1 MLPKLQKHGFIDFK
15 KQKELAKRYVE
26 LFNIKT
32 PSLSQKIR
40 NLSGGNQQKVL
51 LARWMCMNPKLMIL
65 DEPTRGID
73 VGAKEEIEKLI
84 QGLSAEGISVLMI
97 SSELSELARNCHRV
111 VVLRDG
117 KVRGEI
123 EGDAIFE
130 DSIMTLI
137 AEDAKEGEED
147 EAK

>member
-1 MLPKLQKHGFIDFK
+1 
-15 KQKELAKRYVE
+15 
-26 LFNIKT
+26 
-32 PSLSQKIR
+32 
-40 NLSGGNQQKVL
+40 
-51 LARWMCMNPKLMIL
+51 MNPKLMIL

-137 AEDAKEGEED
+137 AEDAKGGEGN

>member
-1 MLPKLQKHGFIDFK
+1 
-15 KQKELAKRYVE
+15 
-26 LFNIKT
+26 
-32 PSLSQKIR
+32 
-40 NLSGGNQQKVL
+40 
-51 LARWMCMNPKLMIL
+51 
-65 DEPTRGID
+65 
-73 VGAKEEIEKLI
+73 
-84 QGLSAEGISVLMI
+84 MI